1 MNHDE
6 ELYRLYSG
14 GNSKTRIYE
23 REFIDNFLR
32 YCTLVCVLNN
42 KKLNLAN
49 IFILTLK
56 SPHLRSVYKTL
67 CDVDNDYDALKYF
80 LEYDVSLHKSKY
92 IKKYLNSAPV
102 KLRK

>member
-1 MNHDE
+1 MNLDDDI
-6 ELYRLYSG
+6 YRLYA
-14 GNSKTRIYE
+14 GNSNTRIYE
-23 REFIDNFLR
+23 SEFVDNFLH
-32 YCTLVCVLNN
+32 YCSLVCILNN

-56 SPHLRSVYKTL
+56 NPHLRKIYKSL

-92 IKKYLNSAPV
+92 IKKYLNSTVV
-102 KLRK
+102 KIKK